1 MTTKLPAGYVKA
13 SLTLPSEE
21 DIEEA
26 TSSPAALPGGYKKPK
41 RVYDETNPRPP
52 RHMGPKHICVC
63 CYRGSPTYLDRICPR
78 CMKDRHELA
87 KVEQEIAKEIPPT
100 GRMSSAEIMRRLFQQ
115 NKRLLVRIEKL
126 KEILERRTEDINDLT
141 GRVGHR

>member
-26 TSSPAALPGGYKKPK
+26 TLPGGYKKPK
-41 RVYDETNPRPP
+41 RVYDEHNPRPP
-52 RHMGPKHICVC
+52 RHMGRKHICGC
-63 CYRGSPTYLDRICPR
+63 CYRGSPTFIDRICPR
-78 CMKDRHELA
+78 CLKDRFELA
-87 KVEQEIAKEIPPT
+87 KVEQEIAAEIPAT

-115 NKRLLVRIEKL
+115 NRRLLVRIEKL
-126 KEILERRTEDINDLT
+126 KKTLERRVEDINDLT
-141 GRVGHR
+141 GPTGRVGHR